1 MQRQLLE
8 TVPNKALA
16 EASEGMIPGA
26 STRDR
31 EAGEVGGKRIDEGK
45 RNPRLVAQLRI
56 GPPQVMRCRSPNPIS
71 FPRTGAAAHFGL

>member
-31 EAGEVGGKRIDEGK
+31 EAGEVGGKRIDEGN
-45 RNPRLVAQLRI
+45 RHPRLVA
-56 GPPQVMRCRSPNPIS
+56 
-71 FPRTGAAAHFGL
+71 